1 MNDFEQTGAIQMP
14 TFDTPEPISA
24 AIDVPM
30 GRVRVS
36 AGERGDTIVEVNPSD
51 PSNADDVNAA
61 ERTRVELANSQ
72 LVVKAPKPPFRV
84 GRKGGGSVDV
94 AVQLPAGSNLHGT
107 GQMTEFDCDGRLA
120 ECRIKTHIGH
130 IRIDE
135 ARTLSVKSG
144 SGDVS
149 ARELDGSTV
158 IKSANGDT
166 WVGIA
171 GGDLLVGS
179 ANGSIAVD
187 RARASVSVK
196 TAKGDVRL
204 GGVERGSV
212 ALETQVGDLEV
223 GIPEGTA
230 AWLDVRARAGQVR
243 NALDAA
249 DEPEPDAETVE
260 VRARTSYGDVVIR
273 RP

>member
-1 MNDFEQTGAIQMP
+1 MP
-14 TFDTPEPISA
+14 TFDTPNPISA
-24 AIDVPM
+24 MLDVPW

-36 AGERGDTIVEVNPSD
+36 AGDRRETVVEVTPTD
-51 PSNADDVNAA
+51 VSNAEDVDAA
-61 ERTRVELANSQ
+61 ERTHVELVNEQ
-72 LVVKAPKPPFRV
+72 LVVKAPKPPFRL

-94 AVQLPAGSNLHGT
+94 TVQLPAGSNLHGT
-107 GQMTEFDCDGRLA
+107 GQMTEFDCAGRLA
-120 ECRIKTHIGH
+120 ECRIKTHVGD

-149 ARELDGSTV
+149 VRELDGSTV

-171 GGDLLVGS
+171 GGDLHVGS

-187 RARASVSVK
+187 RARASVGVK

-204 GGVERGSV
+204 GGVERGTV
-212 ALETQVGDLEV
+212 ALETQAGDLEV
-223 GIPEGTA
+223 GIPEGTS

-249 DEPEPDAETVE
+249 DAPEPGAETVE